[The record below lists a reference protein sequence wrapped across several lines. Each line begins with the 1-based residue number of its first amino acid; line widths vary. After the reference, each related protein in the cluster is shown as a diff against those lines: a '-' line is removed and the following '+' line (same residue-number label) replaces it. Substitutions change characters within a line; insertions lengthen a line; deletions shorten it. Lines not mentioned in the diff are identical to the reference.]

1 MCMVMLLVYAVN
13 DSHGVPEDIADVVK
27 DINDG
32 MYSLNVDDGDGSLQ
46 LSVTQSQSVDGTE
59 PVTQAEDVPMQLQL
73 EDERIRKKKYEFQ
86 KRKELERRQKAACVP
101 ESDADVAQAP
111 KCVGDKGVARV
122 FQPFMPDL
130 MEVTCL

>member
-1 MCMVMLLVYAVN
+1 MCVLMLLVYSVN

-59 PVTQAEDVPMQLQL
+59 PITQAEDVP
-73 EDERIRKKKYEFQ
+73 I
-86 KRKELERRQKAACVP
+86 
-101 ESDADVAQAP
+101 
-111 KCVGDKGVARV
+111 
-122 FQPFMPDL
+122 
-130 MEVTCL
+130 